1 MLPKY
6 HIFIGAVTSI
16 IFYYAFNIPV
26 FYSLVF
32 FFSSFLID
40 IDHYLL
46 YAYKTKN
53 LSLKKSYE
61 WYKKRKEKWEALTLK
76 QKNSSKIM
84 HFFFHGIEFLLI
96 FFVLSFS
103 FRIFFYVFL
112 GFLLHLTLDYLE
124 IIYENDPLF
133 IKFSQIYIFF
143 SNARKKSKKL

>member
-6 HIFIGAVTSI
+6 HIFIGAIISL
-16 IFYYAFNIPV
+16 IFYYAFDIPI
-26 FYSLVF
+26 FYSMVF

-40 IDHYLL
+40 IDHYLF

-61 WYKKRKEKWEALTLK
+61 WYKKRKEKWKALTLK

-84 HFFFHGIEFLLI
+84 HFFFHGFEFLFI
-96 FFVLSFS
+96 FLVLSFFS
-103 FRIFFYVFL
+103 QIFFYALL
-112 GFLLHLTLDYLE
+112 GFLIHLTLDYIE

-143 SNARKKSKKL
+143 SNTKKK